1 MNRFDKAYGTKS
13 VTKGEPNRHLL
24 FDPKSPLVQTLLKAY
39 QEESG
44 DYKSEVLTTGGG
56 TYAKHAKNTIAFGA
70 LFPGRVSTMH
80 EPNEYMP
87 LEDFYLSAVIYAHA
101 IDLLGKL

>member
-1 MNRFDKAYGTKS
+1 MS
-13 VTKGEPNRHLL
+13 
-24 FDPKSPLVQTLLKAY
+24 TLLKAY
-39 QEESG
+39 RAETG
-44 DYKSEVLTTGGG
+44 DNSEPLTTGGG

-80 EPNEYMP
+80 EPNEYMS

-101 IDLLGKL
+101 IDLLGKLDED